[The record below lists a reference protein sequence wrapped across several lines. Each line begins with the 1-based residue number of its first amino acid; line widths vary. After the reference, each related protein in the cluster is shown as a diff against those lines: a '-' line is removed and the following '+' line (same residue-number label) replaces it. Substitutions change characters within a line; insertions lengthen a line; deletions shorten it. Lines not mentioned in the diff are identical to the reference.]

1 MTMISKTLSITF
13 VSALL
18 VGAYAGCSDGAANP
32 GGSMGNY
39 HPAGSGTVNGDQ
51 GGSSSGTSSGGSSSG
66 TSSGGTSSGTT
77 SSSGGST
84 SSGGS
89 SSGGSDA
96 GAPVEAGPPPL
107 SATQAL
113 AQVGSCMQLTAF
125 TDRSKYGVSAA
136 DIARS
141 TVVNEGG
148 GNCMGCHNVGDNG
161 FWASY
166 GTQAGTDL
174 TQQMFTET
182 QQMPF
187 ILKWF
192 APTVDQNGQFKDIV
206 ASNAIVDQEAASQSC
221 ANPNGTGCHPKF
233 QLNPNTVSAINDF
246 VTNTL
251 TMWHA
256 GTCTGTG
263 TAPADAGA
271 D

>member
-1 MTMISKTLSITF
+1 MIRKTLSITF
-13 VSALL
+13 ASALL
-18 VGAYAGCSDGAANP
+18 VGAYAGCSDGASDP
-32 GGSMGNY
+32 SGGMGNY
-39 HPAGSGTVNGDQ
+39 HPPQGSGPVSGSNGDQ
-51 GGSSSGTSSGGSSSG
+51 GTSSSGASSGGSSSG

-77 SSSGGST
+77 SSSSG

-107 SATQAL
+107 TATQAL
-113 AQVGSCMQLTAF
+113 TQVGSCMQLTAF
-125 TDRSKYGVSAA
+125 TDSSKYGSSAA
-136 DIARS
+136 DIAKA
-141 TVVNEGG
+141 TVINEGG

-166 GTQAGTDL
+166 GTQAGTNL

-192 APTVDQNGQFKDIV
+192 APTVDQNGAFKDIV

-221 ANPNGTGCHPKF
+221 GNPNGTGCHPKF
-233 QLNPNTVSAINDF
+233 QLNPNVVSAINDF

-251 TMWHA
+251 TAWHA
-256 GTCTGTG
+256 GTCGT
-263 TAPADAGA
+263 TAPVDAGT